1 MFHDGLKHQFN
12 ALLLMVSAP
21 ITPFGSLLNGGL
33 LLLVLRRYKMPSARM
48 ALQIGKEHC
57 SCSKAQDVV

>member
-21 ITPFGSLLNGGL
+21 VTSFGSMLNGGL
-33 LLLVLRRYKMPSARM
+33 LLLGQRRYKMPSAKM

-57 SCSKAQDVV
+57 SCSKAQDFV